1 MSRNQAI
8 KHYEQKHNISI
19 IYDQNEKTYAI
30 YKDNRLLGYVYSLL
44 DIDDYMRFKNDQAE
58 SNRMILRQM
67 MEF

>member
-30 YKDNRLLGYVYSLL
+30 YKDNSLLGYVYSLL
-44 DIDDYMRFKNDQAE
+44 DIDDYLQFKNSQA
-58 SNRMILRQM
+58 R
-67 MEF
+67 